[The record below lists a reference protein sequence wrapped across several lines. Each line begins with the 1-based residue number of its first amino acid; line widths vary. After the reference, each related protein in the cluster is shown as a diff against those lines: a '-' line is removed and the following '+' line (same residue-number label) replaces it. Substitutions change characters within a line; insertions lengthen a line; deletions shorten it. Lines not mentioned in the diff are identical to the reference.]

1 MGSVHVRMRN
11 QVHRDLHLTVRR
23 HGYTSERNRLNLN
36 KSLSEERIQAAV
48 YARNI

>member
-1 MGSVHVRMRN
+1 MCSIHVRMRN
-11 QVHRDLHLTVRR
+11 QVHRGLHLSVRR
-23 HGYTSERNRLNLN
+23 HGYTLERNRLNVN